1 MKKYINIV
9 SCCLIMLSGCAYA
22 NYATDQFKSIPA
34 FYKVNNNL
42 YRGGE
47 PDMDGLNRLKNM
59 NIKTI
64 VSFQQESDE
73 VATERA
79 MVHAF
84 GMEFYNIPLSVYERP
99 TDEQVL
105 EFLDIV
111 TNQANFPVFVH
122 CASGRDRTGS
132 MIAMYRVVVDG
143 WTIKEAYQE
152 AKDLGFWPYK
162 GDAELKAFI
171 HQLKDKD
178 IYFIKV
184 GRQPIGP

>member
-1 MKKYINIV
+1 M
-9 SCCLIMLSGCAYA
+9 
-22 NYATDQFKSIPA
+22 
-34 FYKVNNNL
+34 
-42 YRGGE
+42 
-47 PDMDGLNRLKNM
+47 RLQNM

-64 VSFQQESDE
+64 VSFQQDSDD
-73 VATERA
+73 VNNERA

-84 GMEFYNIPLSVYERP
+84 GMEFYNIPMSAYERP

-111 TNQANFPVFVH
+111 TNKNNLPVFAH
-122 CASGRDRTGS
+122 GASGRDITGA
-132 MIAMYRVVVDG
+132 MIAMYRVVVES

-152 AKDLGFWPYK
+152 AKSLGFWPYK

-178 IYFIKV
+178 AYFIKV
-184 GRQPIGP
+184 GRKPIGP